1 MARMFSEA
9 ELRNPAL
16 KVMEKSP
23 NGFLPI
29 SDLIAELAEVL
40 KPEGK
45 AAMAIPGG
53 SDTYFSQK
61 VRKMVCHRSTS
72 ASLQKKGFAVYRKD
86 RDGMEITIAGRAYL
100 KSIGSEIDTAK
111 GQESSNREAKKPKK
125 APAEKKAGSSGASQ
139 TPKDFSSPSSKR
151 A

>member
-1 MARMFSEA
+1 MFSEA
-9 ELRNPAL
+9 ELRIPAL
-16 KVMEKSP
+16 KVMEKSS

-40 KPEGK
+40 KPEGN
-45 AAMAIPGG
+45 AAMTIPGG

-61 VRKMVCHRSTS
+61 VRKMVCHRSNS
-72 ASLQKKGFAVYRKD
+72 ASMQKKGFAVYRKD

-111 GQESSNREAKKPKK
+111 GQESSNREAKKPKQ

>member
-9 ELRNPAL
+9 ELRIPAL
-16 KVMEKSP
+16 KVMEKSA

-29 SDLIAELAEVL
+29 SDLVAELAEVL

-45 AAMAIPGG
+45 AAMSIPGG

-61 VRKMVCHRSTS
+61 VRKLVCHRSAS

-86 RDGMEITIAGRAYL
+86 RDGIEITIAGRAYL
-100 KSIGSEIDTAK
+100 KSIGAEIDKAK
-111 GQESSNREAKKPKK
+111 GQESSNREAEKPKK
-125 APAEKKAGSSGASQ
+125 APAEKKADSSGASQ
-139 TPKDFSSPSSKR
+139 TPKNRPAPSSKR

>member
-9 ELRNPAL
+9 ELRIPAL
-16 KVMEKSP
+16 KAMEKAA

-29 SDLIAELAEVL
+29 SALVAELAEVL

-45 AAMAIPGG
+45 AAMTIPGG

-72 ASLQKKGFAVYRKD
+72 ASLQKKGLAVYRKD

-100 KSIGSEIDTAK
+100 KASDSEIEKAK
-111 GQESSNREAKKPKK
+111 GQESSNREAKTPKRP
-125 APAEKKAGSSGASQ
+125 PAEKKAGSSGTSQ
-139 TPKDFSSPSSKR
+139 TPKK
-151 A
+151 

>member
-9 ELRNPAL
+9 ELRIPAL
-16 KVMEKSP
+16 KAMEKAA

-29 SDLIAELAEVL
+29 SALVAELAEVL

-45 AAMAIPGG
+45 AAMTIPGG

-72 ASLQKKGFAVYRKD
+72 ASLQKKGLAVYRKD

-100 KSIGSEIDTAK
+100 KASDSEIEKAK
-111 GQESSNREAKKPKK
+111 GQESSNREAKTPKRP
-125 APAEKKAGSSGASQ
+125 PAEKKAGSSGPSQ
-139 TPKDFSSPSSKR
+139 TPKK
-151 A
+151 